1 MIMKGVGSTPRG
13 KESVQ
18 MLQAYV
24 DESGTHDGS
33 RHYIVAGYISPAD
46 EWEKFD
52 EEWADVLNDYGLK
65 EFHMVDFKNR
75 LRKSKSKY
83 RHIDKPDGDRLLDR
97 LTDVISRRVLTG
109 VAGILPMDAYNRV
122 VKGKYE
128 KYLGRPYTL
137 CTNIM
142 LMAVGRWA
150 QEVDYKSKYQEPITF
165 FFEQGAQHK
174 GELEKALRE
183 AADLSEF
190 KEQGWLGPQ
199 TFLPKGGGRGLEAA
213 DLLAHAVHSEQRGQ
227 IEGALPQ
234 RILSGIEK
242 TPLKSLEIDARGLQ
256 IAILIRVS

>member
-1 MIMKGVGSTPRG
+1 
-13 KESVQ
+13 

-33 RHYIVAGYISPAD
+33 RHYIVAGYVGAAG

-52 EEWADVLNDYGLK
+52 VEWAGVLDDYGLK
-65 EFHMVDFKNR
+65 DFHMVEFKSR
-75 LRKSKSKY
+75 FLRSKSKY

-109 VAGILPMDAYNRV
+109 VAGVLPMDAYNQV
-122 VKGKYE
+122 VKGRYE

-150 QEVDYKSKYQEPITF
+150 QEVDYTAKYQAPITF
-165 FFEQGAQHK
+165 FFERGAQHK

-183 AADLSEF
+183 AADLPEF
-190 KEQGWLGPQ
+190 KEKGWLGPQ

-234 RILSGIEK
+234 TILSGIEK
-242 TPLKSLEIDARGLQ
+242 TPLKMFEIDERGLL
-256 IAILIRVS
+256 IATLMRVI